1 MLLDDRSVLQMKSQ
15 AALLTNPNGQ
25 LTFNY
30 KWDSALNF
38 SKPFHFLLIGRKQSE
53 FGITENSLWMAQT
66 QKILWLGSSYFK
78 DIFVYIT
85 RAVMH

>member
-15 AALLTNPNGQ
+15 AVLSPNPNGQ

-38 SKPFHFLLIGRKQSE
+38 SKPFHVVLIGRKQSE

-66 QKILWLGSSYFK
+66 LRKYCGWDHLILKTFLSTSL
-78 DIFVYIT
+78 
-85 RAVMH
+85 ML